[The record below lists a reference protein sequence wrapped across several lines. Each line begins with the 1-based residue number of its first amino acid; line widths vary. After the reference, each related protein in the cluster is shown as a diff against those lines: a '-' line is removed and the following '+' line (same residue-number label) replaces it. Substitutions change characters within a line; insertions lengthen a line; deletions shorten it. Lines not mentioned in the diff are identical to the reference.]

1 MKAVIIED
9 EDLAAEKLE
18 RYLKKFDSSTE
29 IVTQQIS
36 IESAVEWFQNN
47 PDAYDVAFFD
57 IQLTD
62 GLSFEIFHQVKIN
75 KPVIFTTAFDEYAI
89 DAFKV
94 NSIDYILKPITFT
107 DVSKAMNKLK
117 SLQNIFGMQEA
128 VEEAEK
134 MIGKKKLKDRFLVKL
149 GNHIHSIKAEEIAL
163 FYAEGRTVY
172 LVTNEKKKFIL
183 DYKLEDLCNVLDTA
197 AFYRVNRTFIVNI
210 NTIQDVIVYSN
221 NRLKITPKVRV
232 EKEIIVS
239 REKVSTFKKWFE
251 GN

>member
-18 RYLKKFDSSTE
+18 RYLQKFDASIE
-29 IVTQQIS
+29 IVSQQIS
-36 IESAVEWFQNN
+36 IEGAVAWFQNN

-117 SLQNIFGMQEA
+117 SMQNIFGMQEA

-149 GNHIHSIKAEEIAL
+149 GNHIHSIKTEQIAL

-172 LVTNEKKKFIL
+172 LVTNENKKFIL
-183 DYKLEDLCNVLDTA
+183 DYKLEDLCNVLDTSE
-197 AFYRVNRTFIVNI
+197 FYRVNRTFIVNI